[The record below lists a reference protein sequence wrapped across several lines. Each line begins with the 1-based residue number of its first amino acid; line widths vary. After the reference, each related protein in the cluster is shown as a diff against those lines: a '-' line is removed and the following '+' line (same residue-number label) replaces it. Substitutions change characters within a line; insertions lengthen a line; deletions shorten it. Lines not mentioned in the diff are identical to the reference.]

1 MSSQG
6 CSGCAPRYVES
17 FLGCGGLAVCR
28 CKPRQTSGCCFEMPF
43 VDGLMSAVTLTL
55 TLTFTLTFTVRVC
68 RAVGGAGPE
77 WSDSDGCLTGGNAE
91 LMVPAAACASNPPG
105 PRPQAPCCRCCPR
118 PRATMC
124 SSWTAGAWHHRRSL
138 LPIHRPIEAGAAEQP
153 PIPQFVSI
161 QSRTGL
167 PGLPQVWHF
176 VYD

>member
-1 MSSQG
+1 M
-6 CSGCAPRYVES
+6 CSPIRES
-17 FLGCGGLAVCR
+17 FLGCGGLAICC
-28 CKPRQTSGCCFEMPF
+28 CKPQQTSGCCFEMPF
-43 VDGLMSAVTLTL
+43 VDGLMSTV
-55 TLTFTLTFTVRVC
+55 TLTFTLTLVLTFTVRVC

-91 LMVPAAACASNPPG
+91 LVVPAAACASNSPS
-105 PRPQAPCCRCCPR
+105 PQAPGAAQGPGYVCALLGRRALGTTGDPCCRSTGPSR
-118 PRATMC
+118 RAQQ
-124 SSWTAGAWHHRRSL
+124 
-138 LPIHRPIEAGAAEQP
+138 EQP